1 MTKPFYQL
9 ITDGCTTDRVACEEA
24 AETLGKSDPDWT
36 YEVIFKGRNDQ
47 FDKMYCIQIF
57 DEDGDPIRQVYP
69 RRMSRSEATKKRE
82 EKIREEEK
90 QEADACNEQWRK
102 TDGE

>member
-1 MTKPFYQL
+1 MNIESL

-24 AETLGKSDPDWT
+24 AEALAKSDPDWT
-36 YEVIFKGRNDQ
+36 YEVILKGRNNQ

-82 EKIREEEK
+82 EKNRSEE
-90 QEADACNEQWRK
+90 
-102 TDGE
+102 TGS